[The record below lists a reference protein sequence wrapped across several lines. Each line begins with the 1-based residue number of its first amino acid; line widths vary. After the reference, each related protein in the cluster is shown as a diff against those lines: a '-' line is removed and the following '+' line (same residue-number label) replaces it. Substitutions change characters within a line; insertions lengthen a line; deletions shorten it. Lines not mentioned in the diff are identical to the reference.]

1 MVDTYMWLIAAAI
14 LLLTTSAAEEDSIR
28 HRGKLLVDQLDDVRN
43 NLASVTRSLQA
54 LSDAIDKECNWGGAM
69 SDGACSLLT
78 IEQDRELLDRIHDR
92 SSPGKRSVPELEP
105 AVRRFLEDLMRKKEM
120 VLRLKEVLSY
130 ADKKVHDERKKSCQ
144 LNLGF
149 HCQTQEYSAIAD
161 MFNFL
166 GSGRSPGK
174 RRRRTTSKH

>member
-14 LLLTTSAAEEDSIR
+14 LLLTTSAAEEEPIR
-28 HRGKLLVDQLDDVRN
+28 NRGKKLVEQLDDVRH
-43 NLASVTRSLQA
+43 NLASVTRSLET
-54 LSDAIDKECNWGGAM
+54 LSDVIDKECNWGGGM
-69 SDGACSLLT
+69 SDEMCSMVT
-78 IEQDRELLDRIHDR
+78 IDEDRKLEDLIRDKTN
-92 SSPGKRSVPELEP
+92 PGKRSVPHMDP
-105 AVRRFLEDLMRKKEM
+105 QVQRFLEDLLRKKEM
-120 VLRLKEVLSY
+120 IQRLKQVLSY
-130 ADKKVHDERKKSCQ
+130 ADNTVHEERKKSCR

-174 RRRRTTSKH
+174 RRRRRAIKQ